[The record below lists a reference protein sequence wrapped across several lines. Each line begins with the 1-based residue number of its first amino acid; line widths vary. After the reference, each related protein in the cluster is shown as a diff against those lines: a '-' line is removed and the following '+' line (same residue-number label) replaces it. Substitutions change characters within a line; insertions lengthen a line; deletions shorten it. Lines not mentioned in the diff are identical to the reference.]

1 MGFRSFGL
9 SATAKLKNHAEFE
22 SVYGSPRGWAVVVN
36 AGHYGGHG
44 YMGKSEQ
51 TIIFALL
58 PVKLNKSFLNFS
70 S

>member
-1 MGFRSFGL
+1 MLNEGGYL
-9 SATAKLKNHAEFE
+9 STPL
-22 SVYGSPRGWAVVVN
+22 RGGVVVN
-36 AGHYGGHG
+36 AGHYGGPG

-70 S
+70 P